1 MDYERGLKIIDE
13 INGNGT
19 MRDIKVKND
28 QLSSGVRVKDIVV
41 EGKGH
46 RKKASKEKV
55 AKAHC

>member
-1 MDYERGLKIIDE
+1 VYAVIDMDYERGLKIIDE

-41 EGKGH
+41 EGKSH
-46 RKKASKEKV
+46 KKKASK
-55 AKAHC
+55 

>member
-19 MRDIKVKND
+19 MRDIKVKYE

-41 EGKGH
+41 EGKNH
-46 RKKASKEKV
+46 KKKATK
-55 AKAHC
+55 